1 MYRAGPR
8 LAALRFATDNMSALE
23 AMPEQAGIAGL
34 FAGNPT
40 VVGSG
45 DAMGAVLI
53 FEAAAREAR

>member
-1 MYRAGPR
+1 
-8 LAALRFATDNMSALE
+8 MSALE
-23 AMPEQAGIAGL
+23 AMPEQAGIAGV

>member
-1 MYRAGPR
+1 V
-8 LAALRFATDNMSALE
+8 LE
-23 AMPEQAGIAGL
+23 AMPEQAGIAGI

-40 VVGSG
+40 VIGSR